1 MREPERLG
9 LEYVALSTLRR
20 WPRNPKEHDLGAIA
34 ASIAEFGMRDPVGV
48 ERTTHQIEEGNGRL
62 EALQAMKARGRRAPR
77 FVAVDAAGEWYVPV
91 LYFDDDATTAERY
104 LLEHNRTQELGG
116 GYDEARL
123 ARILADLAA
132 AQGLAG
138 TGWDGEDVDALL
150 RRVEAA
156 SEPEAVPEVVF
167 AEELDEES
175 NYIVLTFRTTTDWL
189 HVCTLLG
196 LRGQY
201 AARRNGKPWSK
212 GIGRVVDGP
221 SALARLRAVP
231 E

>member
-1 MREPERLG
+1 MSEPERLG

-20 WPRNPKEHDLGAIA
+20 WPRNPKAHDLGAIA

-62 EALQAMKARGRRAPR
+62 DALMAMKAQGRRAPR
-77 FVAVDAAGEWYVPV
+77 FVAVDAQGEWYVPV

-104 LLEHNRTQELGG
+104 LLAHNRTQELGG
-116 GYDEARL
+116 GYDEAIL
-123 ARILADLAA
+123 ARVLADVAV

-150 RRVEAA
+150 RRIDARAEVE
-156 SEPEAVPEVVF
+156 PPEVVF
-167 AEELDEES
+167 AEELDEQS
-175 NYIVLTFRTTTDWL
+175 NYLVLYFRTTTDWL
-189 HVCTLLG
+189 HVCTVLG
-196 LRGQY
+196 LHGQY

-212 GIGRVVDGP
+212 GLGRVVDGP